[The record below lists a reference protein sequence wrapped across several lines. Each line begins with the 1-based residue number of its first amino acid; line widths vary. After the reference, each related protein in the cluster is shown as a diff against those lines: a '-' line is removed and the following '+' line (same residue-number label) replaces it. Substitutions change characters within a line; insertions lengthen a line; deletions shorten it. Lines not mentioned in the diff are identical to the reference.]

1 MTTGCGGDVWA
12 EYWRRA
18 AGELSAVVDIE
29 GQTLWSRRGVSVVL
43 LWLIHRC
50 LVWPWCCVRVSC
62 VPDSHMCMRFA
73 CVCVSVVA
81 SAGRPCGKGG
91 LCLSVGT

>member
-29 GQTLWSRRGVSVVL
+29 GQTLWSRRGVSDCAAVADPSL
-43 LWLIHRC
+43 PLR
-50 LVWPWCCVRVSC
+50 PWCCVRV
-62 VPDSHMCMRFA
+62 
-73 CVCVSVVA
+73 
-81 SAGRPCGKGG
+81 
-91 LCLSVGT
+91 